1 MTQPSIVKSIAL
13 ATATVATLASP
24 VAQAQETKVA
34 VAISGWTGFAP
45 LTLAKE
51 AGLFK
56 KYGLD
61 VSIKKI
67 PQKDR
72 HLAIASGDI
81 QCAATTVE
89 TWVVWNANGVATTQI
104 FQLDKSYGADGMV
117 VKPGINKISDL
128 KGKTVA
134 ADAPGTAPYF
144 GLAWML
150 KKNGLGIKDVKVV
163 NLSPQAAANAMI
175 AGTDGVDAAM
185 TYEPYLSAVRAKPE
199 AGKII
204 ATTLDYPMV
213 MDTFGCTPKFL
224 ADNPKAAKALADGYF
239 DAVAMIKTDPKKSFE
254 IMGADVKQTG
264 EAFEKS
270 QAYLRWQDRAA
281 NQKFFDGGEH
291 AQFTKEAADLLL
303 EVGIIKAIPDL
314 TKLADTRFLK

>member
-1 MTQPSIVKSIAL
+1 MNKALITFAAL
-13 ATATVATLASP
+13 ACTAFGTLAQD
-24 VAQAQETKVA
+24 AKVA
-34 VAISGWTGFAP
+34 IGISGWTGFAP

-51 AGLFK
+51 AGIFQK
-56 KYGLD
+56 HGLD

-72 HLAIASGDI
+72 HLVLASGDI

-89 TWVVWNANGVATTQI
+89 TWIVWNANGVATTQI

-134 ADAPGTAPYF
+134 ASAPGTAPYF
-144 GLAWML
+144 TLAWML
-150 KKNGLGIKDVKVV
+150 KKNGLSLKDVKIV
-163 NLSPQAAANAMI
+163 NLEPQAAANAFV
-175 AGTDGVDAAM
+175 AGTTDLDAGM

-199 AGKII
+199 AGKIL

-224 ADNPKAAKALADGYF
+224 AENPKAAKALADSYF
-239 DAVAMIKTDPKKSFE
+239 AALDMIKADPKKSFE
-254 IMGADVKQTG
+254 IMGADVKATG
-264 EAFEKS
+264 EQFEKS
-270 QAYLRWQDRAA
+270 QGYLRWQDRAA
-281 NQKFFDGGEH
+281 NEKFFAGEH
-291 AQFTKEAADLLL
+291 AAFSKEAAELLL
-303 EVGIIKAIPDL
+303 EAGIIKAAPDMS
-314 TKLADTRFLK
+314 KLADTRFLK